1 MTLERPAYG
10 PAAGCRSLAFAPP
23 GPFPIDETKRMAA
36 FPVTYSGKSG
46 LFVGFVKD
54 AFTTFA
60 FFISF
65 ALLRDAWAVAPV
77 ADARGGARQQG
88 PMDWGL
94 LGRMASCIK
103 KVWHLHK

>member
-1 MTLERPAYG
+1 MGRRQ
-10 PAAGCRSLAFAPP
+10 AADRWRLRLRV
-23 GPFPIDETKRMAA
+23 PFQSMKPKEWPLFPLRTAGKAA
-36 FPVTYSGKSG
+36 FLLVSSKM
-46 LFVGFVKD
+46 LLQLLL
-54 AFTTFA
+54 

-65 ALLRDAWAVAPV
+65 ALLRDAWAAAPM